1 MPPFTKYLCDFRSNM
16 FSYAG
21 RNIFIFISYF
31 LRNSYWKFIFILIIN
46 IIFPCPFD
54 DGMILFLNI
63 TKLLINGI
71 PKLLIIILNIS
82 VIIKEFIKF
91 T

>member
-1 MPPFTKYLCDFRSNM
+1 M
-16 FSYAG
+16 
-21 RNIFIFISYF
+21 
-31 LRNSYWKFIFILIIN
+31 LIIN
-46 IIFPCPFD
+46 IIFPSPFD
-54 DGMILFLNI
+54 DGKILFLNI